1 MKRKLA
7 SLVLLV
13 ASLFLF
19 VSCEKDYTTIY
30 LYRIDP
36 FSVTESGSGL
46 GGVTMQYL
54 TVDLDWQK
62 TEVIDNDGYNKDK
75 VLQMNDQEA
84 IREFN
89 EKASEYSEVVL
100 IEKYKRNGVT
110 SAKGSF
116 SYVLLKEG
124 VTEPL
129 AKKDFVIDYSTR

>member
-19 VSCEKDYTTIY
+19 VSCEKEYSTIY
-30 LYRIDP
+30 SFRIEP
-36 FSVTESGSGL
+36 FEVSESGSSI
-46 GGVTMQYL
+46 GVTMQYL

-75 VLQMNDQEA
+75 ILEMNDQEA

-89 EKASEYSEVVL
+89 ENASEYSEVVL
-100 IEKYKRNGVT
+100 IEKYKRNGIT

-129 AKKDFVIDYSTR
+129 VKKDFVIDYSAR

>member
-19 VSCEKDYTTIY
+19 VSCEKEYASIY
-30 LYRIDP
+30 SFSIEP
-36 FSVTESGSGL
+36 FEVSESGL
-46 GGVTMQYL
+46 NLGVTMQYL

-75 VLQMNDQEA
+75 ILEMNDQEA

-89 EKASEYSEVVL
+89 ENASEYSEVVL
-100 IEKYKRNGVT
+100 IEKYKRNGIT

-129 AKKDFVIDYSTR
+129 VKKDFVIDYSAR

>member
-19 VSCEKDYTTIY
+19 VSCEKEYSTIY
-30 LYRIDP
+30 SFRIEP
-36 FSVTESGSGL
+36 FEVSESGSSI
-46 GGVTMQYL
+46 GVTMQYL

-75 VLQMNDQEA
+75 ILEMNDQEA

-89 EKASEYSEVVL
+89 ENASEYSEVVL
-100 IEKYKRNGVT
+100 IEKYKRNGIT

-129 AKKDFVIDYSTR
+129 AKKDFVIDYSAR

>member
-19 VSCEKDYTTIY
+19 VSCEKEYSTIY
-30 LYRIDP
+30 SFRIEP
-36 FSVTESGSGL
+36 FEVTESGSSI
-46 GGVTMQYL
+46 GVTMQYL

-75 VLQMNDQEA
+75 ILEMNDQEA

-89 EKASEYSEVVL
+89 ENASEYSEVVL
-100 IEKYKRNGVT
+100 IEKYKRNGIT

-129 AKKDFVIDYSTR
+129 VKKDFVIDYSAR

>member
-19 VSCEKDYTTIY
+19 VSCEKEYASIY
-30 LYRIDP
+30 SFRIEP
-36 FSVTESGSGL
+36 FDVSESGLSL
-46 GGVTMQYL
+46 GVTMQYL

-75 VLQMNDQEA
+75 ILEMNDQEA

-89 EKASEYSEVVL
+89 ENASEYSEVVL
-100 IEKYKRNGVT
+100 IEKYKRNGIT

-129 AKKDFVIDYSTR
+129 VKKDFVIDYSAR